1 MRFRIEVI
9 VSVPL
14 RVKLRLNLADATAR
28 GGGCVEVRRG
38 CRSRRASF
46 ARPLFSRR
54 GRAPF
59 LSLLYTE
66 EERRVSAL
74 SARVAAPSAPAFS
87 LLDVPA
93 DALGSAFDATRKKGR
108 EQRVLSVNW
117 GAGKMHDQK
126 YSSPGET
133 LSSKKFL
140 AFLAFTQPAFP
151 LSDPDRPFFH

>member
-1 MRFRIEVI
+1 MQEPSSFFCSPPLLPFRF
-9 VSVPL
+9 
-14 RVKLRLNLADATAR
+14 
-28 GGGCVEVRRG
+28 
-38 CRSRRASF
+38 
-46 ARPLFSRR
+46 
-54 GRAPF
+54 
-59 LSLLYTE
+59 LYTE